1 MSSSKL
7 TKKAIAAELKDLCRK
22 KSFDKI
28 SISDITEQCGLN
40 RQTFYY
46 HFEDKYEL
54 LNWIY
59 LNEVFA
65 EFIEDISLDNW
76 DQHFQRMMEQ
86 MVSERSFYFNTVTC
100 DPKNFMDFIYKIS
113 HTLFTE
119 AIAVFDPKGRVED
132 EKRDFYASFYSH
144 GSCGILLDWVN
155 HNMKAE
161 PEHVA
166 SMLKFLAEDS
176 KRLGFKLS
184 EESGTP
190 LE

>member
-59 LNEVFA
+59 LNEVFT
-65 EFIEDISLDNW
+65 EFIEDINLDNW
-76 DQHFQRMMEQ
+76 DQHLQKMMEQ
-86 MVSERSFYFNTVTC
+86 MTDEKSFYLNTVTC
-100 DPKNFMDFIYKIS
+100 DPKNFMGFIYKIS
-113 HTLFTE
+113 HSLFIE
-119 AIAVFDPKGRVED
+119 AISILDQKGRVD
-132 EKRDFYASFYSH
+132 QEKRDFYASFYSH

-155 HNMKAE
+155 HNMKESPKQIA
-161 PEHVA
+161 A
-166 SMLKFLAEDS
+166 MLKFLAEDS
-176 KRLGFKLS
+176 KRLGFKLL
-184 EESGTP
+184 EEGVSP
-190 LE
+190 LR